1 MKMAKH
7 YWSSHVA
14 AVQAQA
20 ITTRAYAKRHGL
32 ALSTLYYWQR
42 KVQSATTD
50 CANSEGVA
58 ASRHP
63 SKFVALAV
71 TVSEPDYAVPQPA
84 TGCTLVLAGGMRL
97 EMPALPDP
105 QWLAA
110 LGRSAQGAH

>member
-7 YWSSHVA
+7 YWSSHIA

-42 KVQSATTD
+42 KLRSATTD

-63 SKFVALAV
+63 SKFVAL
-71 TVSEPDYAVPQPA
+71 
-84 TGCTLVLAGGMRL
+84 TGMALTLAVLAFSGRRKCLNLKAKGG
-97 EMPALPDP
+97 
-105 QWLAA
+105 
-110 LGRSAQGAH
+110 G